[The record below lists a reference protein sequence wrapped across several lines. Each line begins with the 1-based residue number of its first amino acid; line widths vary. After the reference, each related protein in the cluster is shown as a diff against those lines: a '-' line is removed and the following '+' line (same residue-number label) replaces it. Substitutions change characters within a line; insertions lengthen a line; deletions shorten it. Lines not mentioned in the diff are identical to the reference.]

1 MYKHRWV
8 AAVIL
13 MCSFGLAESQVYKW
27 VDEDGNVHY
36 SDKPPVNQQSTEVE
50 IQQPAPAPEI
60 PEPDE
65 AGETGD
71 TKMSAEAW
79 LEQQRAEREA
89 DRQQKKSQKWI
100 TEADTSQQCSNARR
114 MLDRLE
120 IQCPA
125 FYDDRGILRVECP
138 YQPRIA
144 YEGERRYIEDADRAA
159 SISHY
164 REVLK
169 NCDNANQ

>member
-1 MYKHRWV
+1 MKKHLWV

-13 MCSFGLAESQVYKW
+13 MFSFGLAESQVYKW
-27 VDEDGNVHY
+27 VDADGNVHY
-36 SDKPPVNQQSTEVE
+36 SDKPPESQPSTEVD
-50 IQQPAPAPEI
+50 IQQAVPAGEAPQAGERR
-60 PEPDE
+60 E
-65 AGETGD
+65 AGEGEI
-71 TKMSAEAW
+71 SAEAW

-89 DRQQKKSQKWI
+89 DRQQKREEKWI
-100 TEADTSQQCSNARR
+100 SETGVSQQCRNARR
-114 MLDRLE
+114 MLDQLE

-159 SISHY
+159 SIAHY
-164 REVLK
+164 REELR
-169 NCDNANQ
+169 NCDDAN